1 MGVIYEEKIGFSVL
15 VVLLLAVAVACTVWL
30 LVRDKTEVYRDNE
43 PYRYVFGLSYETLNH
58 TADDADR
65 ETAQPV
71 LEAVEN
77 AVAYDGYRADF
88 PYDEALLKLCRTQ
101 DADTFTF
108 DHVQSDVRFVTF
120 QKILNKGYL
129 WVEYDQS
136 YCSADDAALSGSQ
149 GTLALVEVRFAPD
162 GSWQVTD
169 VTEPV

>member
-1 MGVIYEEKIGFSVL
+1 MTKRKKAVVSVAAL
-15 VVLLLAVAVACTVWL
+15 VLALALLVTAGALWL

-43 PYRYVFGLSYETLNH
+43 PYRYAFGLSYETLNH

-71 LEAVEN
+71 LEAVEK

-88 PYDEALLKLCRTQ
+88 PYDEALLKLCRTR
-101 DADTFTF
+101 DDNAF

-129 WVEYDQS
+129 WLSYDQL
-136 YCSADDAALSGSQ
+136 YCSANGAALSGSQ
-149 GTLALVEVRFAPD
+149 DILALVEMRFDTD

-169 VTEPV
+169 VTEPA